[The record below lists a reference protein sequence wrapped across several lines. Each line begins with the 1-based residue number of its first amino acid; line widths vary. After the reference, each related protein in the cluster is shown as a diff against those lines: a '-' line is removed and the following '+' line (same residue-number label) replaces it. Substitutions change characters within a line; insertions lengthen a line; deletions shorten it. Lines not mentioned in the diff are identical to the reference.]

1 MPNSD
6 ARPACR
12 LVAKYRPP
20 PPPPYQNNPKAKQST
35 STPTIAMEFATA
47 LLPKLAKLLQE
58 EYNLQTSARK
68 GIDFLYRELETM
80 HAVLRKISEVPR
92 EQLDDLQRIWARDV
106 RELSYDMEDIVDT
119 FMVDVEGPDPPSKRG
134 ARKILKKMIRKVAK
148 AMARREVAQ
157 EINDI
162 RERVRELAERRERY
176 KLDDIAPANKTFV
189 DPRIRALY
197 TKVTELVGIG
207 EAKEQVIARLTK
219 QDADEQER
227 IVVVS
232 IAGFG
237 GIGKTTLAKAVYDE
251 IKGQFDCTAFVSVSR
266 NPDAKKLLKDI
277 LYQLHRGGAHPGADL
292 DEIRHLIDLVRDFLQ
307 NKRYLIVI
315 DDIWDKE
322 PWDKVIRLA
331 LMENDMRSRIITTTR
346 IIDVAEHLGGCYRL
360 KPLSDES
367 SEILFYGRIFGS
379 KHKCPNQFY
388 EVSKTILKKC
398 GGIPLAIVT
407 TSSLLANKSEDARV
421 WSDVCNSIGSGLG
434 RNNPGMDDM
443 RKILLLSYYDLPS
456 HLKTC
461 LLYLSIF
468 PEDYVITKDRLIWR
482 WVAEVLDLIIS
493 LSVEE
498 CFVTTILG
506 DGLLESKVRR
516 LSLHNSTTWPTIK
529 MPKLRSF
536 TIFSPAGVVIDLAT
550 SLSRYLLLRILDLR
564 GYKLNDLASL
574 GFVGSLSHLRYLGLS
589 SSGDIPDQLPLEIG
603 KLRFLQTLDLSETRV
618 LELPSSV
625 ITGLGQ
631 LMCLRCYRVGTRLPD
646 GLKKLTSLEVLEQVD
661 LTPKCIAE
669 ELCHLTQLRVLEVW
683 VTLSTKV
690 AVAAAAAD
698 DDDDDDDEEEEEE
711 EEEEWTTCSEALLE
725 SLGKLTK
732 FECLHISV
740 RPDGCNLNGSM
751 AEPLCNLR
759 RLCIRNARVVPTWIR
774 PAWLPSLCYLEIL
787 VKHERRDD
795 IQVLGTLPCLG
806 HLKFCVLKGAV
817 VRCAIGSDAFPR
829 VVSFEFVIWGG
840 RGAGVMPCTFPR
852 GAMPMLQDYKFHIT
866 RHQLETIAVEDMGLS
881 LGHLAS
887 LRRVDV
893 RGLEFYYIDDES
905 IIIDKMRS
913 VREKLEQEAA
923 AHPNH
928 PLQIHGNFAF

>member
-1 MPNSD
+1 
-6 ARPACR
+6 
-12 LVAKYRPP
+12 
-20 PPPPYQNNPKAKQST
+20 
-35 STPTIAMEFATA
+35 MEFATA
-47 LLPKLAKLLQE
+47 LLPKLDKLLQE
-58 EYNLQTSARK
+58 EYSLQTSARK

-80 HAVLRKISEVPR
+80 HAALRKISEVPR

-134 ARKILKKMIRKVAK
+134 AKKIFKKMIRKVAK

-162 RERVRELAERRERY
+162 RERVRELAERRDRY
-176 KLDDIAPANKTFV
+176 KLDAIAPANKTFV
-189 DPRIRALY
+189 DPRIRTLY
-197 TKVTELVGIG
+197 TKATELVGIG
-207 EAKEQVIARLTK
+207 EAKEEVVARLTK
-219 QDADEQER
+219 EDADEQER

-237 GIGKTTLAKAVYDE
+237 GLGKTTLAKAVYDE

-277 LYQLHRGGAHPGADL
+277 LYELHRGGAHPGADL
-292 DEIRHLIDLVRDFLQ
+292 DEIKHLIDLVRDFLQ

-322 PWDKVIRLA
+322 PWDKVIGLA

-346 IIDVAEHLGGCYRL
+346 IIDVAEHVGGCYRL

-379 KHKCPNQFY
+379 KDKCPKQFS

-398 GGIPLAIVT
+398 EAP
-407 TSSLLANKSEDARV
+407 
-421 WSDVCNSIGSGLG
+421 
-434 RNNPGMDDM
+434 
-443 RKILLLSYYDLPS
+443 
-456 HLKTC
+456 
-461 LLYLSIF
+461 
-468 PEDYVITKDRLIWR
+468 
-482 WVAEVLDLIIS
+482 
-493 LSVEE
+493 
-498 CFVTTILG
+498 
-506 DGLLESKVRR
+506 
-516 LSLHNSTTWPTIK
+516 
-529 MPKLRSF
+529 
-536 TIFSPAGVVIDLAT
+536 

-564 GYKLNDLASL
+564 GCKLNGLASL

-589 SSGDIPDQLPLEIG
+589 SSGDIPDQLPIDIG

-646 GLKKLTSLEVLEQVD
+646 GLKKLTSLEVLQQVD
-661 LTPKCIAE
+661 LTSKCIAE
-669 ELCHLTQLRVLEVW
+669 ELGHLTQLRVLEVW

-690 AVAAAAAD
+690 AAATAAAAAAAA

-711 EEEEWTTCSEALLE
+711 EEEEEWTTYSETLLK
-725 SLGKLTK
+725 SLSKLTK
-732 FECLHISV
+732 FERLHISV
-740 RPDGCNLNGSM
+740 RPDGCNLNGST

-759 RLCIRNARVVPTWIR
+759 RLSIHNASVVPTWIR

-806 HLKFCVLKGAV
+806 HLNFCVLKGAV
-817 VRCAIGSDAFPR
+817 VRCAIGADAFPR
-829 VVSFEFVIWGG
+829 VVSCVFDIWGG

-852 GAMPMLQDYKFHIT
+852 GAMPMLQDYKFHIA

-881 LGHLAS
+881 LGHLPS
-887 LRRVDV
+887 LRRVAV
-893 RGLEFYYIDDES
+893 RGLEFYYVDDEA
-905 IIIDKMRS
+905 IVKDKIRI
-913 VREKLEQEAA
+913 V
-923 AHPNH
+923 
-928 PLQIHGNFAF
+928 